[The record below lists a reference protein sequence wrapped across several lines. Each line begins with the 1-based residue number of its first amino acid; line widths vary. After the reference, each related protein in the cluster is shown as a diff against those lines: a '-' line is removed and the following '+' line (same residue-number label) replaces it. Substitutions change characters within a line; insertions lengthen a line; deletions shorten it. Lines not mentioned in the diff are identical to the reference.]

1 MQLQG
6 FGSLSFFIPETKQFV
21 ALGHGIIDSDTNSLL
36 EIDNGNLTTT
46 KIISINKGVSGNPGE
61 IRGTVNDDNIGDIE
75 TNSNFGIFGNLSEE
89 KSLEYQNSDKVQI
102 GLRSEIELGKAVIMS
117 NFSGEMKEYEVMIDK
132 IYLDDVED
140 NKSFVVRITDKDLI
154 NKTGGIIRGLSG
166 SPILQNGKLIGI
178 VTNVLVSNP
187 RIGFGVFADL
197 ILENMNIY

>member
-1 MQLQG
+1 
-6 FGSLSFFIPETKQFV
+6 
-21 ALGHGIIDSDTNSLL
+21 
-36 EIDNGNLTTT
+36 
-46 KIISINKGVSGNPGE
+46 
-61 IRGTVNDDNIGDIE
+61 
-75 TNSNFGIFGNLSEE
+75 
-89 KSLEYQNSDKVQI
+89 
-102 GLRSEIELGKAVIMS
+102 MS

>member
-1 MQLQG
+1 MQLLE

-89 KSLEYQNSDKVQI
+89 KSLEYQNLDKVQI